1 MGIEPSRVRVIS
13 IMPCTAKKEEAV
25 RPQFVHDGVPEI
37 DVVLTIREFARLLRR
52 EGVDL
57 KALQPSTFDN
67 PYMSEYSGAGAI
79 FGTTGGV
86 MEAAVRTMYHAVNGT
101 ELAQIELTQL
111 RGFEGVRHA
120 TVELGGSIGTVK
132 VAMCHGLKP
141 TRELVEAVRAGTTD
155 LDFIEV
161 MACPGG
167 CVDGGGHLKSKKAY
181 LPYALKRRETLF
193 GIDRAA
199 RARQSHNNVQ
209 VQALYRDFL
218 EHPYSEKAHHLLHTY
233 YTDRKM
239 EMTRTVSEIWHE
251 ITMSTMIY

>member
-1 MGIEPSRVRVIS
+1 
-13 IMPCTAKKEEAV
+13 
-25 RPQFVHDGVPEI
+25 
-37 DVVLTIREFARLLRR
+37 
-52 EGVDL
+52 
-57 KALQPSTFDN
+57 
-67 PYMSEYSGAGAI
+67 
-79 FGTTGGV
+79 